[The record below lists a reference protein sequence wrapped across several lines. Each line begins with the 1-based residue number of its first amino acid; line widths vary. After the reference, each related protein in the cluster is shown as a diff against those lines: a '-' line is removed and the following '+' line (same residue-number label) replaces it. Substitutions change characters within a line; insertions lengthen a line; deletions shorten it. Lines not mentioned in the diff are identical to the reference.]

1 MAIRAR
7 DVGCPG
13 IRVPGVQKFWRA
25 IDHFFIFE
33 HSCFIDTRSTLFY
46 SCIWLANYR
55 LAAHKSTIPS
65 YLTKLYFFLFF
76 FASSFFFFFLFCFR
90 SGNTIFF
97 VSIMEVWKGN
107 RASRDC
113 DCGRIISVWIWFV
126 VFVNVEFSIIFIT
139 NIFFLKFQYQKSTV
153 IYWNDSNNKL
163 QKRKYYI
170 IFYEFMYC
178 LYLWSLFF
186 FLILIKIQK

>member
-33 HSCFIDTRSTLFY
+33 RSCFIDTRSTLFY

-65 YLTKLYFFLFF
+65 YLTKLYFFYFSFLLLSF
-76 FASSFFFFFLFCFR
+76 SFFSFVFDPVTRFLLFQL
-90 SGNTIFF
+90 
-97 VSIMEVWKGN
+97 WKFEGGT
-107 RASRDC
+107 ASRDC
-113 DCGRIISVWIWFV
+113 DCERIISVWIWFV

-153 IYWNDSNNKL
+153 IYRNDSNNKL
-163 QKRKYYI
+163 QRQKYYI

-178 LYLWSLFF
+178 LYLSSLFF
-186 FLILIKIQK
+186 LF